1 NHGLGV
7 AFAAGRL
14 GASATVVVPETAS
27 TAKLAA
33 LERFPIRMIR
43 RGRSYDDAERHAL
56 ILAAAGAHYVSPY
69 NDPDVIAG
77 QGTIALELMEQVPNL
92 ATIVAPVGG
101 GGLVA
106 GLALA
111 AQGTSVRVIGV
122 EAERSQA
129 LRAALD
135 AGRIV
140 PIEVGATLA
149 DGLAGNLE
157 PGSVTVDLVRDHVA
171 GLLTAAEDEIRQAIR
186 YLAAQHG
193 L

>member
-1 NHGLGV
+1 MSLRLYSQPK
-7 AFAAGRL
+7 APRFQTSTKPESPLEPLEAASRTL
-14 GASATVVVPETAS
+14 TDFL
-27 TAKLAA
+27 KQKDWAA
-33 LERFPIRMIR
+33 
-43 RGRSYDDAERHAL
+43 
-56 ILAAAGAHYVSPY
+56 
-69 NDPDVIAG
+69 
-77 QGTIALELMEQVPNL
+77 
-92 ATIVAPVGG
+92 VGG

-122 EAERSQA
+122 EAERSPA
-129 LRAALD
+129 LRVALD

-171 GLLTAAEDEIRQAIR
+171 GLLAAAEDEIRQGIR
-186 YLAAQHG
+186 FLAAEHG
-193 L
+193 LVAEGSAAAAVAPLLAGRLRSGPGTTAIVLTGRNISLATLADVLRG